1 MNRLEDWT
9 PLKPFLSVVIII
21 VTLFGLVFL
30 QMEERRMG
38 YELLNLNRD
47 QKRLVEERRLKEM
60 QLAKM
65 TRPQQ
70 VERVAAARLTLRK
83 VQASQIIHLSGSQPL
98 YPAEAI
104 GAIDPAGAR
113 GEFN

>member
-1 MNRLEDWT
+1 MSRLEDWS
-9 PLKPFLSVVIII
+9 PLKPFLSVIIII

-38 YELLNLNRD
+38 YELLILNRD

-70 VERVAAARLTLRK
+70 VEKMAASTLTLRK
-83 VQASQIIHLSGSQPL
+83 VQASQIIHLSGSQPV
-98 YPAEAI
+98 YASEHE
-104 GAIDPAGAR
+104 R

>member
-1 MNRLEDWT
+1 MPLKLKDWA
-9 PLKPFLSVVIII
+9 PLKPFLSIVFIIS
-21 VTLFGLVFL
+21 TLFVLVFL

-38 YELLNLNRD
+38 YEILSASRV
-47 QKRLVEERRLKEM
+47 QKRLIEERRLKEM

-70 VERVAAARLTLRK
+70 VERLAATKLTMRK
-83 VQASQIIHLSGSQPL
+83 IQASQIIRLSGR
-98 YPAEAI
+98 PA
-104 GAIDPAGAR
+104 